1 MTETVIARCANVLF
15 FLVIK
20 KTTRV
25 YLFLKKKWPPR
36 RANYTRQNHRSESS
50 RKVFDWSEISGR
62 KVVITVKKKKIEN
75 ESKTISKFW
84 RRILTSRSFRFFLIL
99 EFTLIPQIHLPYD
112 KLYYQF
118 NNGKTTGFLK
128 VTRFRCIRVPT
139 RLWSVSAFNDRS
151 ADEFSYGF
159 FFFEKESTSYR
170 LFVFMSSWIFVVV
183 AGVTSVVRIQHF
195 RFSTKRKT
203 FIGLTMTCAFF
214 PRPRGTFLISFRF
227 SRVAFFP
234 NEFRN

>member
-1 MTETVIARCANVLF
+1 MIGARFPVEKSWLR
-15 FLVIK
+15 L
-20 KTTRV
+20 R
-25 YLFLKKKWPPR
+25 
-36 RANYTRQNHRSESS
+36 
-50 RKVFDWSEISGR
+50 
-62 KVVITVKKKKIEN
+62 KKKIEN

-112 KLYYQF
+112 RLYYQF

-159 FFFEKESTSYR
+159 FFFWKRIDFLSVIRFYVIVNFR
-170 LFVFMSSWIFVVV
+170 CRR
-183 AGVTSVVRIQHF
+183 GRKSVVRVQHF